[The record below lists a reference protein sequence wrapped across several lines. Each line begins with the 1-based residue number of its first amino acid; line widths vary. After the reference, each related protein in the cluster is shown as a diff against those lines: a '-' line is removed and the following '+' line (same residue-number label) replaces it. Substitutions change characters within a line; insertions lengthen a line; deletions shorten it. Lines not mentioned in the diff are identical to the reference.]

1 MSDLPERIWFD
12 GLHAWKYDPPNAIGY
27 REFVRA
33 DLAPTVGFSVQ
44 QMREAM
50 VQCVVS
56 DDKIDEILEA
66 LTPAAQPRDPAVLVE
81 ALEYYAKQR
90 RYGEDGGL
98 AREALAEWNARQPE
112 AKMLDLGG
120 VPRYEAEVVRGM
132 DGQEV
137 SFYGQGNGGWAVLP
151 DLPSREEL
159 VDMMHFLGESDDEG
173 NGWAV
178 WDRDFGKIADNIL
191 DRIKGAKHE

>member
-1 MSDLPERIWFD
+1 MSDFPLLTDELPKIVYVCRTEYNTRALTTKDFGAEYI
-12 GLHAWKYDPPNAIGY
+12 
-27 REFVRA
+27 RA
-33 DLAPTVGFSVQ
+33 DLAPVIGYSAQ

-66 LTPAAQPRDPAVLVE
+66 LTPTAQPRDPAVLVE

-112 AKMLDLGG
+112 ANMLDLGG
-120 VPRYEAEVVRGM
+120 LERFGLVEDSTWYNCLQAKEDGDYVRYSDLTNALLTKGRG
-132 DGQEV
+132 G
-137 SFYGQGNGGWAVLP
+137 AV
-151 DLPSREEL
+151 
-159 VDMMHFLGESDDEG
+159 
-173 NGWAV
+173 
-178 WDRDFGKIADNIL
+178 
-191 DRIKGAKHE
+191 